1 MHSGYF
7 LIDLEKDETLS
18 TGWLIN
24 STIELLEDEIDI
36 QSIEELIL
44 NDCDVWT
51 GKTNTDLINNKI
63 NELIKTVNQLTKEI
77 KSIKEKQ

>member
-36 QSIEELIL
+36 QSIEEIDIGYVS
-44 NDCDVWT
+44 NIDGMANERTKDKFNEIIRT
-51 GKTNTDLINNKI
+51 INQI
-63 NELIKTVNQLTKEI
+63 TKEI